1 MAQDNEINLIWRQG
15 CRNHFLL
22 KPSGHYCTKS
32 FFSEKRNQGGIRSPG
47 CKWVD
52 HFWILVKG
60 EMYSVVE
67 SFLVRNWE
75 STAIGD
81 YPIYYDIKFRCVKNT
96 NENVVQKTRISTKY
110 RSVEPSHQAGPGS
123 HFNHLRNASDIAT
136 LEVISTRANW
146 RPASR
151 QYLSTS

>member
-1 MAQDNEINLIWRQG
+1 MTTGVQKPLSLEDIGSLLYKVFLFWEKKPGWNPLPGLQMGWPFLNLG
-15 CRNHFLL
+15 
-22 KPSGHYCTKS
+22 
-32 FFSEKRNQGGIRSPG
+32 KRT
-47 CKWVD
+47 
-52 HFWILVKG
+52 KG
-60 EMYSVVE
+60 EMYSVVK
-67 SFLVRNWE
+67 SFFVRNWE

-136 LEVISTRANW
+136 LEVISTRANR

>member
-1 MAQDNEINLIWRQG
+1 MKIGVQKPLSLEAIGSLLYKV
-15 CRNHFLL
+15 FL
-22 KPSGHYCTKS
+22 
-32 FFSEKRNQGGIRSPG
+32 SEKRNQCGIRPPG

-60 EMYSVVE
+60 EMYSVVK

-75 STAIGD
+75 STAIGG
-81 YPIYYDIKFRCVKNT
+81 YPIYYDFKFRCVKNT

-110 RSVEPSHQAGPGS
+110 RSVEPSHQAGLGS

-136 LEVISTRANW
+136 LQVISTRANW